1 MPNVVYRKRLEPCH
15 QSCQRLSDSYL
26 VNENV
31 KGRGCGWKG
40 DEPGGIKTSN
50 PRCTLVRLGSTLV
63 DGTWSAKAGSRLRR
77 SQRKPLGTASGAGR
91 QAVDEITA
99 LKAEQEVRE
108 MRHQHLVVR
117 AGKLLLELFL
127 EELLIEVC
135 TRRIIVVFL
144 GPKGRHCFAQHV
156 LEELVLF
163 ERFGAAQTFVR
174 VLPQETLD
182 ERLHVIIHG
191 TWVLRIAALDRVLD
205 RLLLLL
211 LRFGLLPRLLLLGPL
226 ILLRPRLLLRFILGL
241 LLLLLR
247 LPLVCLLGPG
257 RCERCIAAE
266 PYCVLHVF
274 FL

>member
-1 MPNVVYRKRLEPCH
+1 
-15 QSCQRLSDSYL
+15 
-26 VNENV
+26 
-31 KGRGCGWKG
+31 
-40 DEPGGIKTSN
+40 
-50 PRCTLVRLGSTLV
+50 
-63 DGTWSAKAGSRLRR
+63 
-77 SQRKPLGTASGAGR
+77 
-91 QAVDEITA
+91 
-99 LKAEQEVRE
+99 
-108 MRHQHLVVR
+108 MRHLHLVFR
-117 AGKLLLELFL
+117 AGELLLELFL

-182 ERLHVIIHG
+182 ERLHVIFHG

-211 LRFGLLPRLLLLGPL
+211 LRFGLLPRLLLGPL
-226 ILLRPRLLLRFILGL
+226 VLLRPRLLLRFLLG

-247 LPLVCLLGPG
+247 LPLVFLLGPG
-257 RCERCIAAE
+257 WCERCIGAE
-266 PYCVLHVF
+266 P
-274 FL
+274 